1 MIRVVKP
8 HPSRSMNAP
17 LSSLRTARGT
27 ALAAALAALLL
38 AACGGTSDPAPVI
51 ASFSATPS
59 SVAHGAPV
67 TLTWAVSDATSLA
80 IDQGIGSVTGTSR
93 TVGPCA
99 TTTYTLTA
107 SGPGGSA
114 TRTATVTVGAPALE
128 PACTG
133 ASCSA
138 PSGTAYSGSGIG
150 VWRFRNATTC
160 SASLDFRLTGVS
172 AGRQGVLV
180 FSNGTT
186 SPVVPVPSPGAL
198 ASPPAPASLR
208 LESPMDPD
216 PADLARD
223 RWHEDLLE
231 ENRMLGLSLRTLA
244 VRAPSASPRALAAAS
259 SAPVALNESRDWR
272 DVVTSPIP
280 TYPTFARVICA
291 LPGGRRAVFWVDP
304 SAESAGSL
312 TADDLAYFR
321 ATFCGV
327 AGDEPNGGFGR
338 VKALMGDAWG
348 TVDPSLAGA
357 LISDAAGLQD
367 VNVVFLQVP
376 LDPVKPKV
384 WAGYFYGLNNFLRSA
399 DPQFASSNE
408 ALAFF
413 IDAAQVHLTPTSRSY
428 LGSALLH
435 ELTHMANF
443 YQRSVLRGVGN
454 DTWLEETTAT
464 MIEDIVVP
472 VVTPDHTS
480 IIPLQRI
487 RPYVASG
494 GGITYTGWLF
504 PEQNP
509 YALAGA
515 FGAFVNRRHGTS
527 VLTGTTTCATGDAAC
542 VDGLIR
548 AAGGEGFAD
557 DFARTGASIFGLFP
571 ATAIPEGFGYP
582 ARVTGA
588 YTLAAID
595 VSAFAAFRRP
605 TATALTLDF
614 PAGSHTYKL
623 DAVPAGGTEYA
634 RTGVVVPAGTSVHL
648 VVK

>member
-1 MIRVVKP
+1 V
-8 HPSRSMNAP
+8 SR
-17 LSSLRTARGT
+17 LRTAPGP
-27 ALAAALAALLL
+27 ALAAALASLLL
-38 AACGGTSDPAPVI
+38 AACGGTGDPPPVI

-59 SVAHGAPV
+59 TAAHGVPV
-67 TLTWAVSDATSLA
+67 TLTWSVSDATSLA
-80 IDQGIGSVTGTSR
+80 IDPGIGTVTGTTR

-128 PACTG
+128 PACIG

-138 PSGTAYSGSGIG
+138 VGGTAYSGSGIG
-150 VWRFRNATTC
+150 VWRFRNTTIC

-180 FSNGTT
+180 FSNGTA
-186 SPVVPVPSPGAL
+186 SPALPVPSPGAL

-208 LESPMDPD
+208 LESPLSIDPG
-216 PADLARD
+216 DLARD
-223 RWHEDLLE
+223 RWHEFLLE
-231 ENRMLGLSLRTLA
+231 ENRLLGHSLRTLA
-244 VRAPSASPRALAAAS
+244 VRTPAASPPALAAA
-259 SAPVALNESRDWR
+259 AAALVALNDPRDWR
-272 DVVTSPIP
+272 ENATTPVL
-280 TYPTFARVICA
+280 TYPTFARAICA

-304 SAESAGSL
+304 GAETAGSL

-321 ATFCGV
+321 TTFCGV
-327 AGDEPNGGFGR
+327 AGDEANGGFAR
-338 VKALMGDAWG
+338 VQALMGDPWG
-348 TVDPSLAGA
+348 AVPASLAST
-357 LISDAAGLQD
+357 LISDSGALQD

-376 LDPVKPKV
+376 VDPAKPKV

-399 DPQFASSNE
+399 DPRFASSNE

-413 IDAAQVHLTPTSRSY
+413 IDAAQVHVTATSRSY

-435 ELTHMANF
+435 ELTHMVNF
-443 YQRSVLRGVGN
+443 YQRPVLRDVAN
-454 DTWLEETTAT
+454 ETWLEETTAT
-464 MIEDIVVP
+464 MIEDVVVP

-480 IIPLQRI
+480 ILPLQRI
-487 RPYVASG
+487 KPYVASG

-504 PEQNP
+504 PEQNS

-527 VLTGTTTCATGDAAC
+527 ILSGTTTCATGGVEC

-571 ATAIPEGFGYP
+571 AAPIPEGFGYP

-595 VSAFAAFRRP
+595 VSAYAAFRKT

-634 RTGVVVPAGTSVHL
+634 RTGIVVPAGSSVH
-648 VVK
+648 VVVE